1 MSVPWLAG
9 AWLAVAV
16 LAALAA
22 RRPSLRRPAALAGP
36 AILVVLS
43 LLAAR
48 AGTSPHPLAE
58 APPALSREGV
68 GLLVAASAAIW
79 VCLLFSE
86 SLDGRELLGVA
97 AVGGA
102 TTVLLGARSPLLFG
116 VAALVGVT
124 ALTLSWVRASPGR
137 GTLAAGRVA
146 GSGAAALIGASI
158 FLPVT
163 AQGDAGAEI
172 AGMAAG
178 LLAVGLIAMVALV
191 PLGGWAAGSLATLRP
206 SQAAIWLLLLAPA
219 VLLCATAIPSGLPA
233 SGRLALQHT
242 LLVCGLISSG
252 WAGALAV
259 RAPGRRRGD
268 PGSGPG
274 APAPGAL
281 RYRRI
286 ALGDLALVAVGIGTG
301 QPVAVPAALLII
313 LSHLVVGPLL
323 LQDPR
328 AGLELPRRGL
338 WLALSGVPPSPSFW
352 GRFLVLQACAGFGGL
367 IVVACVFAE
376 GLLTLAGVLAITR
389 GAVSGGQAAARH
401 QVAAAWALTLAAAAV
416 SLVPMAAIQLVF
428 GAGG

>member
-1 MSVPWLAG
+1 MSVAWLAG

-16 LAALAA
+16 GAALAS

-36 AILVVLS
+36 AILVVLC

-68 GLLVAASAAIW
+68 GLLVAAAAAIW

-116 VAALVGVT
+116 VAALCGVA

-191 PLGGWAAGSLATLRP
+191 PLG
-206 SQAAIWLLLLAPA
+206 
-219 VLLCATAIPSGLPA
+219 
-233 SGRLALQHT
+233 RL
-242 LLVCGLISSG
+242 
-252 WAGALAV
+252 
-259 RAPGRRRGD
+259 GRRL
-268 PGSGPG
+268 PGN
-274 APAPGAL
+274 
-281 RYRRI
+281 
-286 ALGDLALVAVGIGTG
+286 
-301 QPVAVPAALLII
+301 AATF
-313 LSHLVVGPLL
+313 
-323 LQDPR
+323 
-328 AGLELPRRGL
+328 
-338 WLALSGVPPSPSFW
+338 PS
-352 GRFLVLQACAGFGGL
+352 
-367 IVVACVFAE
+367 
-376 GLLTLAGVLAITR
+376 
-389 GAVSGGQAAARH
+389 RH
-401 QVAAAWALTLAAAAV
+401 LAAAAGTGG
-416 SLVPMAAIQLVF
+416 AALRHRHPQRIARVGTSGPAAHPARLRAHQQRLGWSPGRSSS
-428 GAGG
+428 GAAPR